1 MQRDMDLIREILLR
15 LEAHPHGFVPRL
27 NIEGYTDEQIGFH
40 VALMGQAGLVDAIP
54 ITSHADMSPRAIPRS
69 LRWEGYEFLA
79 ASKDEGTWRKG
90 KAAVMSKAGML
101 GFELLKAV
109 LTAEMRRQLGL
120 P

>member
-15 LEAHPHGFVPRL
+15 LEAHPHGFAPAL
-27 NIEGYTDEQIGFH
+27 KIDGYEDEQIGFH
-40 VALMGQAGLVDAIP
+40 IVLMGQAGLVNVWDN
-54 ITSHADMSPRAIPRS
+54 TSTGDQSPCAMATS
-69 LRWEGYEFLA
+69 LKWEGYEFLA
-79 ASKDEGTWRKG
+79 ASKDESTWKKG
-90 KAAVMSKAGML
+90 KAAVMSKAGTL